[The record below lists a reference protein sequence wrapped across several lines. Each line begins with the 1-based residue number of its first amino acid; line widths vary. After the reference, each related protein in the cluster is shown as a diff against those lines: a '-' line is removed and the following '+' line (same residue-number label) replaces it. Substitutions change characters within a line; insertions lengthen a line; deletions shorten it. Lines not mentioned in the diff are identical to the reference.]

1 MREVLIALVP
11 GIAAHVW
18 FFGYGVLV
26 QIVIA
31 TAAGIGFEAAMLRLR
46 GRPLGVFLGDWS
58 VVVTAVLF
66 ALCLPPLTPW
76 WANVVGMFFAVVV
89 AKHLYGGLGFNL
101 FNPAMVGYVVLLV
114 AFPKQMTLW
123 LPPRQLADFWIG
135 LPGTLQAIF
144 TGALPAGL
152 TWDAIS
158 QATPLDLLKTE
169 SGLNRTIPEI
179 QQHPIFGDFGGRG
192 WEWIA
197 NCYALGGVWLLYRRI
212 ITWQIPVAL
221 IATVVLASLP
231 FWLMA
236 PDLHPFPLDH
246 VFTGGLMLGA
256 FFIATD
262 PVSAS
267 TTPRGRIIYA
277 AGVGL
282 IVLVIRRW
290 GGYPDGV
297 AFGVLLMNMAVPLI
311 DAYTVPRIY
320 GHRNRGD

>member
-1 MREVLIALVP
+1 MREVLLALVP
-11 GIAAHVW
+11 GILAHAW
-18 FFGYGVLV
+18 FFGYGILF
-26 QIVIA
+26 QILIA
-31 TAAGIGFEAAMLRLR
+31 TTAGVGFEAAMLHIR
-46 GRPLGVFLGDWS
+46 GRPVRVFLADYS

-76 WANVVGMFFAVVV
+76 WASVIGMFFAVVV
-89 AKHLYGGLGFNL
+89 AKHLYGGLGYNL

-123 LPPRQLADFWIG
+123 LPPRGIADFWLG
-135 LPGTLQAIF
+135 PWDTLQAIF
-144 TGALPAGL
+144 TGALPPGM
-152 TWDAIS
+152 TWDAVT
-158 QATPLDLLKTE
+158 QATPLDVLRTE
-169 SGLNRTIPEI
+169 TGLNRTIPEI
-179 QQHPIFGDFGGRG
+179 RQDAIFGDFGGKG

-197 NCYALGGVWLLYRRI
+197 NFYALGGLWLLWRGI
-212 ITWQIPVAL
+212 ITWQIPVAM
-221 IATVVLASLP
+221 IATVVGVSLP

-236 PDLHPFPLDH
+236 PDLHPFPMDH

-267 TTPRGRIIYA
+267 TTPRGRLIYA
-277 AGVGL
+277 AGIGL

-320 GHRNRGD
+320 GRSK

>member
-11 GIAAHVW
+11 GIAAHAW
-18 FFGYGVLV
+18 FFGYGILA
-26 QIVIA
+26 QIAIA
-31 TAAGIGFEAAMLRLR
+31 LIAGVGFEAAMLRIR
-46 GRPLGVFLGDWS
+46 GRPLATFLADWS

-76 WANVVGMFFAVVV
+76 WANVIGMFFAVVV

-114 AFPKQMTLW
+114 AFPRQMTLW
-123 LPPRQLADFWIG
+123 LPPHSLADFWLG
-135 LPGTLQAIF
+135 PLQTLQAVF
-144 TGALPAGL
+144 TGVLPPGL
-152 TWDAIS
+152 TWDAIT

-169 SGLNRTIPEI
+169 TGLNRTIPEI
-179 QQHPIFGDFGGRG
+179 QQHAIFGDYGGRG

-197 NCYALGGVWLLYRRI
+197 NFYALGGLWLLYRRI
-212 ITWQIPVAL
+212 ITWQIPVAM
-221 IATVVLASLP
+221 IGTVLLVSLP

-236 PDLHPFPLDH
+236 PDLHPFPMDH

-262 PVSAS
+262 PVTAS
-267 TTPRGRIIYA
+267 TTPRGRLIYA
-277 AGVGL
+277 AGIGL

-320 GHRNRGD
+320 GHGKQQ